1 MVMFLISRNYEAES
15 ERKETVEEFYRVNHI
30 NQTYDFV
37 SANSVSNNPFL
48 KKYTHNILNDK

>member
-1 MVMFLISRNYEAES
+1 MFLISRNYEAES

-37 SANSVSNNPFL
+37 SANSVSNNLFL